1 MPGQSLRQLFF
12 KGLSENSEGR
22 CFRAKNWMAVR
33 SRTGTRDEGE
43 SPSWASTEKQRS
55 QSARC
60 SKTLREA
67 DHLSVARAGFPTSWS
82 CGQNHFSPRCPHPKS
97 LAAAP
102 LAIFRQALNREPSGV
117 PKSTGDRVR
126 TVARRLQPLP
136 IGAIHHTPCLIIK
149 TSAVLMMFFGSVLP
163 GHGQS
168 APTIGTQPLSQT
180 NLAGTAVTF
189 SVVVAGRGPRAD
201 SSERAG
207 SWR

>member
-1 MPGQSLRQLFF
+1 M
-12 KGLSENSEGR
+12 E
-22 CFRAKNWMAVR
+22 A
-33 SRTGTRDEGE
+33 RDE
-43 SPSWASTEKQRS
+43 
-55 QSARC
+55 C
-60 SKTLREA
+60 HIVMTLEIA
-67 DHLSVARAGFPTSWS
+67 VARAVALVFLLCHRMICKATPLVARFRAGLKIPRDAVGPQTLPAAGLLAVGCVGSVVTAHH
-82 CGQNHFSPRCPHPKS
+82 GDAPPSPPCPQPKS